1 MGRHVANF
9 AHHGRRR
16 RWRLLRV
23 VRRVHSGFV
32 LVAHHVDRGWT
43 WRTAVCWWRRLL
55 LLLLAVPRVKLTA
68 LVHLV
73 HGVVGVALRT
83 DVRWGSVHHGRRR
96 RMHLFEGWRRRR
108 MATTG
113 ICMGMVSSAVHRSV
127 VQHGR
132 HRRMADVVVAV
143 WRPDEVSSYGS
154 GTVDRGRLH
163 RWGRRSGPV
172 GHVWVEV
179 ETSSVGTVLKGRW
192 LRWHVRVGRMLG
204 MRRRLGWDR
213 C

>member
-9 AHHGRRR
+9 VHHGRRR

-23 VRRVHSGFV
+23 VRSVHSGFV

-43 WRTAVCWWRRLL
+43 WRAAVGWWRR

-68 LVHLV
+68 LVQLV
-73 HGVVGVALRT
+73 HGVVGVALWT
-83 DVRWGSVHHGRRR
+83 DVRWGRVHHGRRR
-96 RMHLFEGWRRRR
+96 RMHLLEGWRRRR

-113 ICMGMVSSAVHRSV
+113 ICMGMVSSAVHRPV
-127 VQHGR
+127 VRHGR

-143 WRPDEVSSYGS
+143 RRPDEISSYVS
-154 GTVDRGRLH
+154 GVNRGRLH

-172 GHVWVEV
+172 GHVRVEV
-179 ETSSVGTVLKGRW
+179 EASSVGTVLKGRW
-192 LRWHVRVGRMLG
+192 LGWHVRVGRMLG